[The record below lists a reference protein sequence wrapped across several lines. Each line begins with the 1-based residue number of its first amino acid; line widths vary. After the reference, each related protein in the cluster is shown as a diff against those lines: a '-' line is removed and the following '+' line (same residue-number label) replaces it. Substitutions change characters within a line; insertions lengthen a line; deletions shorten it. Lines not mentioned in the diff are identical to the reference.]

1 MRKILFVPVMALA
14 VAASSCSE
22 SGFGITGSLAN
33 AEGAKVV
40 LYTQQLFGMQ
50 PLDSAVVKDGSFSLS
65 GKLESP
71 VQCRLLVFPDAGG
84 DLNAAGDE
92 SQALAATVYMDN
104 SQVSFSA
111 DANTMETYYW
121 SEDRNV
127 VPPVIAGSVQQDLK
141 EELDSIRKPVSDS
154 LSVIRKRLSEVYYGP
169 MLDGVFPEE
178 GADLAIREMALLK
191 ERHAITMDFVREH
204 PAAAVSYDEVAYL
217 FGDGSMSP
225 YTAEEIAQFVAIL
238 EPEWKGTR
246 RFSALEEAAENA
258 SRLAVG
264 EKYVDA
270 EFYDLDGNKVMLSSL
285 VPEGRITML
294 EFWASWCG
302 PCRGEIPH
310 LKHIH
315 KKYPEFD
322 IISISVDDSVDEWKK
337 AVREE
342 NMDWIQLRDVSMMDG
357 NAMKLYGVMGIPCC
371 IILDEQGRF
380 FKTNMRGA
388 YLDAFLRDYYGR

>member
-1 MRKILFVPVMALA
+1 MLLPVIVL
-14 VAASSCSE
+14 AASVWSCSGP
-22 SGFGITGSLAN
+22 GFEIKGSIAN
-33 AEGAKVV
+33 ADGAKVV
-40 LYTQQLFGMQ
+40 LYEQQLWGMY
-50 PLDSAVVKDGSFSLS
+50 PVDSAVVKNGSFSLS

-71 VQCRLLVFPDAGG
+71 TQCRMLVFLDADG
-84 DLNAAGDE
+84 DIAASGNE
-92 SQALAATVYMDN
+92 AEALTATVYMDN

-191 ERHAITMDFVREH
+191 ERHNMTMDFVHRH
-204 PAAAVSYDEVAYL
+204 PEAAVSYDEVSYL

-225 YTAEEIAQFVAIL
+225 YTAGEIAGFVSIL
-238 EPEWKGTR
+238 EPYWKGTES
-246 RFSALEEAAENA
+246 FAALQEAAENA

>member
-1 MRKILFVPVMALA
+1 MLACTALW
-14 VAASSCSE
+14 SCSGP
-22 SGFGITGSLAN
+22 GFEIDGRIAN

-40 LYTQQLFGMQ
+40 LYAQHLLGEEA
-50 PLDSAVVKDGSFSLS
+50 LDSAVVSGGTFALS
-65 GKLESP
+65 GRLDVP
-71 VQCRLLVFPDAGG
+71 VMCRMLVFPDAGG
-84 DLNAAGDE
+84 DITAEGDE
-92 SQALAATVYMDN
+92 SAALTAVIYMDN
-104 SQVSFSA
+104 DKVSFSA
-111 DANTMETYYW
+111 DANTLATYYW
-121 SEDRNV
+121 SQGRET
-127 VPPVIAGSVQQDLK
+127 VPPVVSGSVQQELK
-141 EELDSIRKPVSDS
+141 EELDSLRREVMDS
-154 LSVIRKRLSEVYYGP
+154 LSLIGKRIAEEYYAP
-169 MLDGVFPEE
+169 MDSGVEYPAL
-178 GADLAIREMALLK
+178 GADLADIEMRLMDRRLAL
-191 ERHAITMDFVREH
+191 TVDFVRRH
-204 PAAAVSYDEVAYL
+204 PEAAVSFDEIAYL
-217 FGDGSMSP
+217 FADGSVSP
-225 YTAEEIAQFVAIL
+225 FTAEQIAEFVSIL
-238 EPEWKGTR
+238 EPHWKGTEA
-246 RFSALEEAAENA
+246 FTALKEAAESA

-264 EKYVDA
+264 EKYIDA
-270 EFYDLDGNKVMLSSL
+270 EFVALDGSKVSLSSL
-285 VPEGRITML
+285 IREGDITML

>member
-1 MRKILFVPVMALA
+1 MLLPVIVL
-14 VAASSCSE
+14 AASVWSCSGP
-22 SGFGITGSLAN
+22 GFEIKGSIAN
-33 AEGAKVV
+33 ADGAKVV
-40 LYTQQLFGMQ
+40 LYEQQLWGMY
-50 PLDSAVVKDGSFSLS
+50 PVDSAVVKNGSFSLS

-71 VQCRLLVFPDAGG
+71 TQCRLLVFPDAGG

-191 ERHAITMDFVREH
+191 ERHNMTMDFVHRH
-204 PAAAVSYDEVAYL
+204 PEAAVSYDEVSYL

-225 YTAEEIAQFVAIL
+225 YTAGEIAGFVSIL
-238 EPEWKGTR
+238 EPYWKGTES
-246 RFSALEEAAENA
+246 FAALQEAAENA

-270 EFYDLDGNKVMLSSL
+270 EFYDLGGNRVLLSSL

-315 KKYPEFD
+315 TRYPEFD
-322 IISISVDDSVDEWKK
+322 IISISLDDNADDWKK
-337 AVREE
+337 AVKEE
-342 NMDWIQLRDVSMMDG
+342 NMDWVQLKDVSLMDG

-380 FKTNMRGA
+380 FKTDMRGP

>member
-1 MRKILFVPVMALA
+1 
-14 VAASSCSE
+14 
-22 SGFGITGSLAN
+22 
-33 AEGAKVV
+33 
-40 LYTQQLFGMQ
+40 
-50 PLDSAVVKDGSFSLS
+50 
-65 GKLESP
+65 
-71 VQCRLLVFPDAGG
+71 
-84 DLNAAGDE
+84 
-92 SQALAATVYMDN
+92 
-104 SQVSFSA
+104 
-111 DANTMETYYW
+111 
-121 SEDRNV
+121 
-127 VPPVIAGSVQQDLK
+127 
-141 EELDSIRKPVSDS
+141 
-154 LSVIRKRLSEVYYGP
+154 
-169 MLDGVFPEE
+169 
-178 GADLAIREMALLK
+178 
-191 ERHAITMDFVREH
+191 MDFVREH

-315 KKYPEFD
+315 TRYPEFD
-322 IISISVDDSVDEWKK
+322 IISISLDDNADDWKK

>member
-1 MRKILFVPVMALA
+1 M
-14 VAASSCSE
+14 
-22 SGFGITGSLAN
+22 IT
-33 AEGAKVV
+33 
-40 LYTQQLFGMQ
+40 
-50 PLDSAVVKDGSFSLS
+50 
-65 GKLESP
+65 
-71 VQCRLLVFPDAGG
+71 
-84 DLNAAGDE
+84 
-92 SQALAATVYMDN
+92 
-104 SQVSFSA
+104 
-111 DANTMETYYW
+111 
-121 SEDRNV
+121 
-127 VPPVIAGSVQQDLK
+127 GSVQQDLK
-141 EELDSIRKPVSDS
+141 DELDSRLAAVTDS
-154 LSVIRKRLSEVYYGP
+154 LSSVGRRLAEVYYEP
-169 MLDGVFPEE
+169 MLENEFPEE
-178 GADLAIREMALLK
+178 GADLASREMALLK